1 MSLEEIKKLVS
12 ELMGSMHGAH
22 IRGNVNIYMNVEKVY
37 NDERISEEKK
47 EKQQKQNTDE
57 VVGRTLAAMAGEG
70 KPINCKQKWAGAYW
84 YLRWAYNYPV
94 DPQEFCKRIQNLPYA
109 DGLEVSCNY
118 ENIRKLATLS
128 FMEQDPRQ
136 MDKVKPSKMD
146 NQAFMQCREI
156 ALLLE
161 EKLGKTG

>member
-1 MSLEEIKKLVS
+1 MSLNELKDFFS
-12 ELMGSMHGAH
+12 EFMGSIHGAN

-37 NDERISEEKK
+37 NDERITEEEKK
-47 EKQQKQNTDE
+47 KNPQKQPDE
-57 VVGRTLAAMAGEG
+57 IVGQTLAAMSGEG
-70 KPINCKQKWAGAYW
+70 KPINSKQKWAGAYW

-94 DPQEFCKRIQNLPYA
+94 DPQEFCKRIQSLPYA
-109 DGLEVSCNY
+109 DKMEVDCNY

-156 ALLLE
+156 AMLLD
-161 EKLGKTG
+161 EKLGKTR